1 MNITDDFDK
10 WKMPPN
16 QFLGNL
22 TGDIFFLN
30 QSRTFGLKS
39 NNADVTKPP
48 DPLPFEVNGQWAV
61 NLTKWQSA
69 SSKNPDGRTVI
80 SPRCRVDSTKEQ
92 EELRVT
98 EEESKSGAAKRLESK
113 KIWNVKAQ
121 KDLKYETVL
130 KARLKF
136 VCSCLSA

>member
-1 MNITDDFDK
+1 MNITDDFEK

-30 QSRTFGLKS
+30 QSRTFGLRS
-39 NNADVTKPP
+39 NNPDVTKPP

-80 SPRCRVDSTKEQ
+80 SPRCRVSSTEQ

-98 EEESKSGAAKRLESK
+98 EEESKSGAAQRLESK

-130 KARLKF
+130 KAYLKF